1 MTQHPRLM
9 SPLRLRD
16 HTLRNRIVFGAH
28 TANMS
33 DQGMPGPRF
42 GKYLLERA
50 LGGAAM
56 VVAEPVP
63 VHRTGVLTRGNFLH
77 SDDRVIP
84 AFRTITDEVKEAGAV
99 ILQQLYHI
107 GAHGDS
113 DLSFAPHWS
122 PSGGPSYH
130 DSDGSH
136 AMTGAE
142 VEELLQAH
150 VAAAVRA
157 KAAGFQGWRSGQP
170 ITRFS
175 TSSGLHGRTTGPI
188 SGAGRWRT
196 GRGSRAC

>member
-9 SPLRLRD
+9 SPLTLRG

-33 DQGMPGPRF
+33 DQGLPGPRF
-42 GKYLLERA
+42 GAYLLERA

-56 VVAEPVP
+56 IVAEPMP

-77 SDDRVIP
+77 GTDDVIP
-84 AFRTITDEVKEAGAV
+84 HFRKVTEPVKAAGAV

-136 AMTGAE
+136 AMTGTE
-142 VEELLQAH
+142 VRELLQAH
-150 VAAAVRA
+150 VDAAIRCLQLLAV
-157 KAAGFQGWRSGQP
+157 
-170 ITRFS
+170 
-175 TSSGLHGRTTGPI
+175 
-188 SGAGRWRT
+188 
-196 GRGSRAC
+196 

>member
-1 MTQHPRLM
+1 MPAHPHLM
-9 SPLRLRD
+9 SPLSLRG
-16 HTLRNRIVFGAH
+16 HSLRNRIVFGAH

-33 DQGMPGPRF
+33 RNGLPGDQ
-42 GKYLLERA
+42 YLAYLRERA

-56 VVAEPVP
+56 IVAEPVP

-77 SDDRVIP
+77 G
-84 AFRTITDEVKEAGAV
+84 TDEIIPHFRKVTEAVKAEGAV

-136 AMTGAE
+136 AMTPAE
-142 VEELLQAH
+142 IEEMIEAH
-150 VAAAVRA
+150 VAAAVRCR
-157 KAAGFQGWRSGQP
+157 KAGFDGV
-170 ITRFS
+170 
-175 TSSGLHGRTTGPI
+175 
-188 SGAGRWRT
+188 
-196 GRGSRAC
+196 